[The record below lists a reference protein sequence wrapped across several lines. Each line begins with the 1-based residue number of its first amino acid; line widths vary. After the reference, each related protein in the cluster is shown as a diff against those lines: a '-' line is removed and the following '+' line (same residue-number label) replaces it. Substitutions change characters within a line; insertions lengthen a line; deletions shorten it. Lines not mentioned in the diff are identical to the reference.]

1 MHDGAGLFFIVL
13 FQVEKKIISC
23 LKTSH
28 FLLTSDPNIDILIQS
43 QRGFIFTGLWF

>member
-13 FQVEKKIISC
+13 FRSKKIISC